1 MLNKKFKLNFIA
13 LTVAYALTPYTEAAL
28 VRDDVDYQIFR
39 DFAENKGKFSVGATN
54 VEVRNKDKQPLGK
67 VLPDGIPMID
77 FSAVDVNKRIGTLV
91 DPQYIV
97 SVKHAHQYM
106 NDFYF
111 GHYNGH
117 RDVSDD
123 ENKYSVVTQNN
134 DKPEEKWDYR
144 KRLDDYNMPRL
155 NKFVTEVAPTTPTL
169 AGGGLE
175 TYKDKGKYPY
185 FVRVGA
191 GTQFVY
197 EKDTYYTTNST
208 IIDKKTESG
217 RDIKFLAEAYRYA
230 IGGTPY
236 KEINIDKVETKE
248 GLIGFG
254 DSHQH
259 PNAKDV
265 LSQDPLTNYG
275 VLGDSGSPLFAFDKQ
290 QNKWIFIGPY
300 TYWAGY
306 GKKSWQEWNIYKTT
320 FADDIKKRD
329 NADTVPFSTSEYH
342 WTTTGNSS
350 QIKNTDHTI
359 TVTLPSDPDRLV
371 NFQQE
376 EHSQTGQN
384 VTFDDN
390 TNNGKGTLILNENIN
405 QGAGG
410 LFFKGNYEVKGK
422 TDDITWVGG
431 GISVEDGKT
440 VTWKIHNPEKDHL
453 AKIGKGTLIIN
464 GSGDNKGSL
473 KVGDG
478 TVVLNQQ
485 TNGLKEHAFASV
497 GIVSGRSTVV
507 LNDDKQV
514 DPNSIYF
521 GFRGGRLDA
530 NGNNLT
536 FEHIRNIDD
545 GARLVNHNMTNAS
558 NIMITG
564 AGLIT
569 NPSKVT
575 VYTPPITNDDDENPY
590 YVPSL
595 PKGKDLYFSND
606 CRKYYLLK
614 PGKSTQAP
622 MPCNND
628 TSNENWEFMGY
639 SQNEAQ
645 KKAME
650 YINNNR
656 MNGFSGYFGEEVG
669 KNTNGELNVTFN
681 GKSEQNRFL
690 LTGGTNLN
698 GTLTVSK
705 GNLFLS
711 GKPTSHARDFV
722 NQSSAMK
729 DPHFAKNN
737 EVVVEDDWI
746 NRTFKATNI
755 NVTNNAALYSGRN
768 VESITSNITASS
780 KAQVHI
786 GYKAGDTVCVRSDY
800 TGYVTC
806 HNGTLSE
813 KALNSFKPTNL
824 RGNVNLS
831 DNANFTL
838 GKASLFGT
846 IQSKENSQVR
856 LTENSHWHLTG
867 DSNVHQ
873 LDLKN
878 GHIHL
883 NSADNKNNVTKY
895 NTLNISNLSGNGSF
909 YYLTDISTNQ
919 GDKVVITQSATG
931 NFTLQVADK
940 TGEPNHNE
948 LTLFD
953 ASNATERNGL
963 NVSLANGKVDR
974 GAWSYTLKESGGRYY
989 LHNPKVEKRNLTVDT
1004 PSITTPNIQ
1013 ADAPSVPSHSEEI
1026 ARVDEPVPLPA
1037 PPAPATTNVAPQN
1050 QNGFNRTGTGY
1061 SIVADTKETVRI
1073 THKYDNGEIFE
1084 EKVELKSEF
1093 TEAIDKYKI
1102 NKPDWTATEMTSSG
1116 KNAYDITYKKVE
1128 KAVTTEEAP
1137 KEPLKMDNPRTL
1149 SIEDKKPEVA
1159 VKPEETPNGA
1169 PSREHSETAPKSDT
1183 TTQADTSNSETVPSE
1198 TTEKVAE
1205 NSPQESEKVEEKEQK
1220 ATETTPQNNEVAKEA
1235 QPSVEAN
1242 PQTNEVAQNGSKTEE
1257 TQEAPKQEQTEA
1269 AKQDIEEIRPEK
1281 RPEPETVEANIDEP
1295 KKKSQNGEVAEE
1307 ATPNVEANTQTNE
1320 ATQSEGKT
1328 EETQTAETN
1337 PEPTESVAASKN
1349 QAENKVSQPTE
1360 TKETAMVEKEEKT
1373 KVEIKVEKDEI
1384 QEVEKVISEK
1394 PDTKVKANAP
1404 KKEVPIYTKVEEA
1417 QPQTQPTTVAA
1428 ADTTTPNGKPAE
1440 ETKPNEE
1447 TNAKPVTPVV
1457 SENQAENTTAQPT
1470 EREEAARVET
1480 ETAKQ
1485 QEQPKTVQSQVEPES
1500 ESVSTDKNS
1509 EEVQAQPETSATA
1522 VTEQPAPENSSTK
1535 AEQSVT
1541 ENTTV
1546 STENPVVE
1554 NPEKTPAT
1562 TQPAVNSEVVQSETA
1577 TTEAVVSQPE
1587 ETSTEETTVA
1597 STYETTV
1604 TSAEETTV
1612 SDNSESSEPK
1622 HRSRRDVSSAP
1633 HNVEPTGTAGR
1644 DRSAVVPLRNL
1655 TSTNTNA
1662 VLSDAMAKAQFVALN
1677 VGKAV
1682 SQHISQLEM
1691 NNEGQYNLWVS
1702 NTSMNENYSSD
1713 QYRRFSSK
1721 STQTQLGWDQTISS
1735 NVQLGGV
1742 FTYVRNSNSFDKAS
1756 SKNTL
1761 AQANLYSKY
1770 YVDNHWYLAVDLG
1783 YGNFQSNLQTNHNA
1797 KFARHTAQF
1806 GLTAGKTFNLGNF
1819 GITPIVGVR
1828 YSYLSNADF
1837 ALAQDRIK
1845 VNPISVKTAFAQVDL
1860 SYTYHLGEFSITPI
1874 LSARYDANQG
1884 SGKINVN
1891 GYDFAYNV
1899 ENQQQYNAGLKLKY
1913 HNVKLSLIGGLTKA
1927 KQAEKQKTAEVKLSF
1942 SF

>member
-134 DKPEEKWDYR
+134 DKPEEKWDYQ

-175 TYKDKGKYPY
+175 TYKDKEKYPY

-217 RDIKFLAEAYRYA
+217 HDIKFLAEAYRYA

-306 GKKSWQEWNIYKTT
+306 GKKSWQEWNIYKTA

-342 WTTTGNSS
+342 WTTAGNSS
-350 QIKNTDHTI
+350 QIKNDQKTI
-359 TVTLPSDPDRLV
+359 SVKLLEPNTTLV
-371 NFQQE
+371 NYRKE
-376 EHSQTGQN
+376 ENKNTGQN
-384 VTFDDN
+384 VTFDDS
-390 TNNGKGTLILNENIN
+390 TNNGKGTLILDDNIN

-422 TDDITWVGG
+422 TDNITWVGG
-431 GISVEDGKT
+431 GIDVAEGKE
-440 VTWKIHNPEKDHL
+440 VVWKIHNPEKDHL

-485 TNGLKEHAFASV
+485 KIGSGQHAFTSV

-507 LNDDKQV
+507 LNDDNQV

-558 NIMITG
+558 NITITG
-564 AGLIT
+564 ESLIT
-569 NPSKVT
+569 DPKKIIL
-575 VYTPPITNDDDENPY
+575 YDIEAPDYEDNPY
-590 YVPSL
+590 ALRRIKDGGQLYLNLENYTYYALRKGAKANSQL
-595 PKGKDLYFSND
+595 PYNSN
-606 CRKYYLLK
+606 
-614 PGKSTQAP
+614 G
-622 MPCNND
+622 
-628 TSNENWEFMGY
+628 SNETWLYMGT
-639 SQNEAQ
+639 NREEAQ
-645 KKAME
+645 KKTME

-656 MNGFSGYFGEEVG
+656 MNGFNGYFGEEENKNKNG
-669 KNTNGELNVTFN
+669 KLNVTFS
-681 GKSEQNRFL
+681 GKSDQNHFL

-698 GTLTVSK
+698 GDLNVEK
-705 GNLFLS
+705 GTLFLS
-711 GKPTSHARDFV
+711 GRPTPHARDIA
-722 NQSSAMK
+722 NISSTEK
-729 DPHFAKNN
+729 DKHFSENN

-746 NRTFKATNI
+746 NRNFKATNI
-755 NVTNNAALYSGRN
+755 NVTNNATLYSGRN
-768 VESITSNITASS
+768 VESITSNITASN

-786 GYKAGDTVCVRSDY
+786 GYKTGDTVCVRSDY

-824 RGNVNLS
+824 HGNVNLTES
-831 DNANFTL
+831 ANFTL
-838 GKASLFGT
+838 GKANLFGT
-846 IQSKENSQVR
+846 IQSTGTSQVNLKENSQ
-856 LTENSHWHLTG
+856 WYLTG
-867 DSNVHQ
+867 NSDVHQ
-873 LDLKN
+873 LNLAN

-883 NSADNKNNVTKY
+883 NAQNDANKVTTY
-895 NTLNISNLSGNGSF
+895 NTLTVNSLSGNGSF
-909 YYLTDISTNQ
+909 YYWVDFTNNKS
-919 GDKVVITQSATG
+919 DKVVVNKSATG

-940 TGEPNHNE
+940 TGEPTKNE

-953 ASNATERNGL
+953 ASNATRNDL
-963 NVSLANGKVDR
+963 KVTLANGKVDR
-974 GAWSYTLKESGGRYY
+974 GAWSYTLKESSGRYY
-989 LHNPKVEKRNLTVDT
+989 LHNPEVEKRNQTVDT
-1004 PSITTPNIQ
+1004 TNITTPNDIQ
-1013 ADAPSVPSHSEEI
+1013 ADAPSAQSNNEET
-1026 ARVDEPVPLPA
+1026 ARVEAPALPPA
-1037 PPAPATTNVAPQN
+1037 PPAPTTGSTMANEQP
-1050 QNGFNRTGTGY
+1050 
-1061 SIVADTKETVRI
+1061 ETPPAE
-1073 THKYDNGEIFE
+1073 TDQP
-1084 EKVELKSEF
+1084 
-1093 TEAIDKYKI
+1093 A
-1102 NKPDWTATEMTSSG
+1102 M
-1116 KNAYDITYKKVE
+1116 
-1128 KAVTTEEAP
+1128 
-1137 KEPLKMDNPRTL
+1137 
-1149 SIEDKKPEVA
+1149 
-1159 VKPEETPNGA
+1159 EETNTTHTSG
-1169 PSREHSETAPKSDT
+1169 SEP
-1183 TTQADTSNSETVPSE
+1183 QADTIQADNSNSESVPSE

-1205 NSPQESEKVEEKEQK
+1205 NSKQESETVEKNEQD
-1220 ATETTPQNNEVAKEA
+1220 ATETT
-1235 QPSVEAN
+1235 
-1242 PQTNEVAQNGSKTEE
+1242 TQNGK
-1257 TQEAPKQEQTEA
+1257 
-1269 AKQDIEEIRPEK
+1269 
-1281 RPEPETVEANIDEP
+1281 
-1295 KKKSQNGEVAEE
+1295 VAEE
-1307 ATPNVEANTQTNE
+1307 AKPSVEANTQTNE
-1320 ATQSEGKT
+1320 VAQSGNETKETQEAETTREPEINSTEETAMENASESNKPKSRGRRSVSSSSNNINPAGTEETAKVET
-1328 EETQTAETN
+1328 EETQKA
-1337 PEPTESVAASKN
+1337 PQMASQVSPK
-1349 QAENKVSQPTE
+1349 QAEPVP
-1360 TKETAMVEKEEKT
+1360 
-1373 KVEIKVEKDEI
+1373 
-1384 QEVEKVISEK
+1384 EKV
-1394 PDTKVKANAP
+1394 PTDTNA
-1404 KKEVPIYTKVEEA
+1404 KEA
-1417 QPQTQPTTVAA
+1417 QVQAQTQPTTVAA
-1428 ADTTTPNGKPAE
+1428 AETTSPNSKPAE
-1440 ETKPNEE
+1440 ETQSSEG

-1457 SENQAENTTAQPT
+1457 SENTNPQPTEKAEEDEVEKENPQVASQESPKQEQPAAKPQAQAKPQTEPARKNVSTVNTKEPQSQTSATASTEQPAKETSLNAEQPAQENSANVGSVNAITETVEKSDKPQTETVAVTEDAHQPEANTVADNPVASNSTSVTPTEDTRTKAEQPAENTT
-1470 EREEAARVET
+1470 ET
-1480 ETAKQ
+1480 
-1485 QEQPKTVQSQVEPES
+1485 VSQSKVT
-1500 ESVSTDKNS
+1500 STDKT
-1509 EEVQAQPETSATA
+1509 TSA
-1522 VTEQPAPENSSTK
+1522 ST
-1535 AEQSVT
+1535 Q
-1541 ENTTV
+1541 
-1546 STENPVVE
+1546 
-1554 NPEKTPAT
+1554 
-1562 TQPAVNSEVVQSETA
+1562 
-1577 TTEAVVSQPE
+1577 
-1587 ETSTEETTVA
+1587 ETTV
-1597 STYETTV
+1597 
-1604 TSAEETTV
+1604 
-1612 SDNSESSEPK
+1612 DNSGSTPQP
-1622 HRSRRDVSSAP
+1622 RSRR
-1633 HNVEPTGTAGR
+1633 TR
-1644 DRSAVVPLRNL
+1644 RSAQSSHEPVELLTENAENAGNVQSGNNVANSQPALRNL
-1655 TSTNTNA
+1655 TSKNTNA
-1662 VLSDAMAKAQFVALN
+1662 VLSNARAKAQFVALN

-1691 NNEGQYNLWVS
+1691 NNEGQYNVWVS
-1702 NTSMNENYSSD
+1702 NTSMNENYSSS

-1721 STQTQLGWDQTISS
+1721 STQTQLGWDQTISN

-1742 FTYVRNSNSFDKAS
+1742 FTYVRNSNNFDKAS

-1770 YVDNHWYLAVDLG
+1770 YMDNHWYLAVDLG

-1806 GLTAGKTFNLGNF
+1806 GLTAGKAFNLGNF
-1819 GITPIVGVR
+1819 AVKPTVGVR
-1828 YSYLSNADF
+1828 YSYLSNANF
-1837 ALAQDRIK
+1837 ALDQDRIK
-1845 VNPISVKTAFAQVDL
+1845 VNPISVKTAFAQIDL
-1860 SYTYHLGEFSITPI
+1860 SYTYHLGEFSVTPI

-1884 SGKINVN
+1884 SGKINVDR
-1891 GYDFAYNV
+1891 YDFAYNV

>member
-134 DKPEEKWDYR
+134 DKPEEKWDYQ

-175 TYKDKGKYPY
+175 TYKDKEKYPY

-217 RDIKFLAEAYRYA
+217 HDIKFLAEAYRYA

-306 GKKSWQEWNIYKTT
+306 GKKSWQEWNIYKTA

-342 WTTTGNSS
+342 WTTAGNSS
-350 QIKNTDHTI
+350 QIKNDQKTI
-359 TVTLPSDPDRLV
+359 SVKLLEPNTTLV
-371 NFQQE
+371 NYRKE
-376 EHSQTGQN
+376 ENKNTGQN
-384 VTFDDN
+384 VTFDDS
-390 TNNGKGTLILNENIN
+390 TNNGKGTLILDDNIN

-422 TDDITWVGG
+422 TDNITWVGG
-431 GISVEDGKT
+431 GIDVAEGKE
-440 VTWKIHNPEKDHL
+440 VVWKIHNPEKDHL

-485 TNGLKEHAFASV
+485 KIGSGQHAFTSV

-507 LNDDKQV
+507 LNDDNQV

-558 NIMITG
+558 NITITG
-564 AGLIT
+564 ESLIT
-569 NPSKVT
+569 DPKKIIL
-575 VYTPPITNDDDENPY
+575 YDIEAPDYEDNPY
-590 YVPSL
+590 ALRRIKDGGQLYLNLENYTYYALRKGAKANSQL
-595 PKGKDLYFSND
+595 PYNSN
-606 CRKYYLLK
+606 
-614 PGKSTQAP
+614 G
-622 MPCNND
+622 
-628 TSNENWEFMGY
+628 SNETWLYMGT
-639 SQNEAQ
+639 NREEAQ
-645 KKAME
+645 KKTME

-656 MNGFSGYFGEEVG
+656 MNGFNGYFGEEENKNKNG
-669 KNTNGELNVTFN
+669 KLNVTFS
-681 GKSEQNRFL
+681 GKSDQNHFL

-698 GTLTVSK
+698 GDLNVEK
-705 GNLFLS
+705 GTLFLS
-711 GKPTSHARDFV
+711 GRPTPHARDIA
-722 NQSSAMK
+722 NISSTEK
-729 DPHFAKNN
+729 DKHFSENN

-746 NRTFKATNI
+746 NRNFKATNI
-755 NVTNNAALYSGRN
+755 NVTNNATLYSGRN
-768 VESITSNITASS
+768 VESITSNITASN

-786 GYKAGDTVCVRSDY
+786 GYKTGDTVCVRSDY

-824 RGNVNLS
+824 HGNVNLTES
-831 DNANFTL
+831 ANFTL
-838 GKASLFGT
+838 GKANLFGT
-846 IQSKENSQVR
+846 IQSTGTSQVNLKENSQ
-856 LTENSHWHLTG
+856 WYLTG
-867 DSNVHQ
+867 NSDVHR
-873 LDLKN
+873 LNLAN

-883 NSADNKNNVTKY
+883 NAQNDANKVTTY
-895 NTLNISNLSGNGSF
+895 NTLTVNSLSGNGSF
-909 YYLTDISTNQ
+909 YYWVDFTNNKS
-919 GDKVVITQSATG
+919 DKVVVNKSATG

-940 TGEPNHNE
+940 TGEPTKNE

-953 ASNATERNGL
+953 ASNATRNDL
-963 NVSLANGKVDR
+963 KVTLANGKVDR
-974 GAWSYTLKESGGRYY
+974 GAWSYTLKESSGRYY
-989 LHNPKVEKRNLTVDT
+989 LHNPEVEKRNQTVDT
-1004 PSITTPNIQ
+1004 TNITTPNDIQ
-1013 ADAPSVPSHSEEI
+1013 ADAPSAQSNNEET
-1026 ARVDEPVPLPA
+1026 ARVEAPALPPA
-1037 PPAPATTNVAPQN
+1037 PPAPTTGSTMANEQP
-1050 QNGFNRTGTGY
+1050 
-1061 SIVADTKETVRI
+1061 ETPPAE
-1073 THKYDNGEIFE
+1073 TDQP
-1084 EKVELKSEF
+1084 
-1093 TEAIDKYKI
+1093 A
-1102 NKPDWTATEMTSSG
+1102 M
-1116 KNAYDITYKKVE
+1116 
-1128 KAVTTEEAP
+1128 
-1137 KEPLKMDNPRTL
+1137 
-1149 SIEDKKPEVA
+1149 
-1159 VKPEETPNGA
+1159 EETNTTHTSG
-1169 PSREHSETAPKSDT
+1169 SEP
-1183 TTQADTSNSETVPSE
+1183 QADTIQADNSNSESVPSE

-1205 NSPQESEKVEEKEQK
+1205 NSKQESETVEKNEQD
-1220 ATETTPQNNEVAKEA
+1220 ATETT
-1235 QPSVEAN
+1235 
-1242 PQTNEVAQNGSKTEE
+1242 TQNGK
-1257 TQEAPKQEQTEA
+1257 
-1269 AKQDIEEIRPEK
+1269 
-1281 RPEPETVEANIDEP
+1281 
-1295 KKKSQNGEVAEE
+1295 VAEE
-1307 ATPNVEANTQTNE
+1307 AKPSVEANTQTNE
-1320 ATQSEGKT
+1320 VAQSGNETKETQEAETTREPEINSTEETAMENASESNKPKSRGRRSVSSSSNNINPAGTEETAKVET
-1328 EETQTAETN
+1328 EETQKA
-1337 PEPTESVAASKN
+1337 PQMASQVSPK
-1349 QAENKVSQPTE
+1349 QAEPVP
-1360 TKETAMVEKEEKT
+1360 
-1373 KVEIKVEKDEI
+1373 
-1384 QEVEKVISEK
+1384 EKV
-1394 PDTKVKANAP
+1394 PTDTNA
-1404 KKEVPIYTKVEEA
+1404 KEA
-1417 QPQTQPTTVAA
+1417 QVQAQTQPTTVAA
-1428 ADTTTPNGKPAE
+1428 AETTSPNSKPAE
-1440 ETKPNEE
+1440 ETQSSEG

-1457 SENQAENTTAQPT
+1457 SENTNPQPTEKAEEDEVEKENPQVASQESPKQEQPAAKPQAQAKPQTEPARKNVSTVNTKEPQSQTSATASTEQPAKETSLNAEQPAQENSANVGSVNAITETVEKSDKPQTETVAVTEDAHQPEANTVADNPVASNSTSVTPTEDTRTKAEQPAENTT
-1470 EREEAARVET
+1470 ET
-1480 ETAKQ
+1480 
-1485 QEQPKTVQSQVEPES
+1485 VSQSKVT
-1500 ESVSTDKNS
+1500 STDKT
-1509 EEVQAQPETSATA
+1509 TSA
-1522 VTEQPAPENSSTK
+1522 ST
-1535 AEQSVT
+1535 Q
-1541 ENTTV
+1541 
-1546 STENPVVE
+1546 
-1554 NPEKTPAT
+1554 
-1562 TQPAVNSEVVQSETA
+1562 
-1577 TTEAVVSQPE
+1577 
-1587 ETSTEETTVA
+1587 ETTV
-1597 STYETTV
+1597 
-1604 TSAEETTV
+1604 
-1612 SDNSESSEPK
+1612 DNSGSTPQP
-1622 HRSRRDVSSAP
+1622 RSRR
-1633 HNVEPTGTAGR
+1633 TR
-1644 DRSAVVPLRNL
+1644 RSAQSSHEPVELLTENAENAGNVQSGNNVANSQPALRNL
-1655 TSTNTNA
+1655 TSKNTNA
-1662 VLSDAMAKAQFVALN
+1662 VLSNARAKAQFVALN

-1691 NNEGQYNLWVS
+1691 NNEGQYNVWVS
-1702 NTSMNENYSSD
+1702 NTSMNENYSSS

-1721 STQTQLGWDQTISS
+1721 STQTQLGWDQTISN

-1742 FTYVRNSNSFDKAS
+1742 FTYVRNSNNFDKAS

-1770 YVDNHWYLAVDLG
+1770 YMDNHWYLAVDLG

-1806 GLTAGKTFNLGNF
+1806 GLTAGKAFNLGNF
-1819 GITPIVGVR
+1819 AVKPTVGVR
-1828 YSYLSNADF
+1828 YSYLSNANF
-1837 ALAQDRIK
+1837 ALDQDRIK
-1845 VNPISVKTAFAQVDL
+1845 VNPISVKTAFAQIDL
-1860 SYTYHLGEFSITPI
+1860 SYTYHLGEFSVTPI

-1884 SGKINVN
+1884 SGKINVDR
-1891 GYDFAYNV
+1891 YDFAYNV